1 MKPLMVVGSGDAGYR
16 EYALAAMAAH
26 APLVLLDR
34 REPTWQQRYLR
45 DFQLVEQAGLAGL
58 LDAARDYASRHE
70 LGGVATYDERF
81 VEPVAQLAEE
91 FGLPGSGTAA
101 VRACKDKWATRQLL
115 GAAGLGVI
123 RARLVHSGAEALA
136 AAGELGLPV
145 VLKPRSLGGSI
156 GVIRADTLDEVATG
170 YQIAA
175 EAVAPGAV
183 LGHPG
188 VLVEEYIEGPEFSV
202 DAAVSDGVVQPLVL
216 AAKTVGIAPYFE
228 ELGHV
233 VDGSA
238 EPPAGLADFLSRV
251 HAALGFRNGVTHT
264 EFKRDAAGFRL
275 IEVNARL
282 GGDLIPYLGL
292 LATGADVAGAVAQL
306 ATGQPPTG
314 RADAR
319 DSAAIR
325 FVYPRQDI
333 TVQQVR
339 IPDDL
344 RQGDGLR
351 AGPLV
356 QPGDVLR
363 LPPGDYMTRAAY
375 LIATGPDA
383 ADCTR
388 RLADNIGRIVP
399 VGTPV

>member
-16 EYALAAMAAH
+16 EYAMAAMAAH

-34 REPTWQQRYLR
+34 REPTWQQRHLR
-45 DFQLVEQAGLAGL
+45 DFQLVEQAGLTGL

-91 FGLPGSGTAA
+91 FGLPGSGRTA
-101 VRACKDKWATRQLL
+101 VRACKDKWTTRQLL
-115 GAAGLGVI
+115 ATAGLGVI

-156 GVIRADTLDEVATG
+156 GVIRADTMDEVASG
-170 YQIAA
+170 YRIAA
-175 EAVAPGAV
+175 AAVAPGAV

-188 VLVEEYIEGPEFSV
+188 VLVEEYVEGPEFSV
-202 DAAVSDGVVQPLVL
+202 DAAVSDGVVEPLVL

-233 VDGSA
+233 VDGGA
-238 EPPAGLADFLSRV
+238 QAPAGLADFLAGV

-264 EFKRDAAGFRL
+264 EFKCDAAGFRL

-306 ATGQPPTG
+306 ATGQPPIG
-314 RADAR
+314 RPQRREA
-319 DSAAIR
+319 AAIR
-325 FVYPRQDI
+325 FVYPDRDMR
-333 TVQQVR
+333 VARVE
-339 IPDDL
+339 IPAEL
-344 RQGDGLR
+344 AQGDGLL
-351 AGPLV
+351 AAPLV
-356 QPGDVLR
+356 APGDVLR

-383 ADCTR
+383 ADCAR
-388 RLADNIGRIVP
+388 RAADDLGRIVV